1 MGKAARNARRA
12 REKRIEDRYV
22 RELAVADAYWDQWYE
37 RAEPVVPTYEPPA
50 PKQRTLSRFFRVG
63 RYSSDAF

>member
-1 MGKAARNARRA
+1 MGKAARNSRRA

-37 RAEPVVPTYEPPA
+37 RAEPVVPVYEPPN
-50 PKQRTLSRFFRVG
+50 PKLHKPSYVRRLWSNIRDV
-63 RYSSDAF
+63 